1 MKATTLLALVVCA
14 LAAAPRLP
22 QPAYEE
28 PLRPRVHFTPPR
40 NFMNDPNGLVFYK
53 GEYHLFYQHNP
64 FGATW
69 GHMSWGHAVSSDLL
83 HWQNLPVALPE
94 ENGVMIFS
102 GSAAVDWHNSSGLC
116 APGADPSCLI
126 AVYTG
131 HGHGRQ
137 TQNLAY
143 SNDRGRT
150 WTKYSGN
157 PVIDLGLENFRDP
170 KVFWHE
176 PTRRWVLVTVLSDQ
190 HKVRL
195 FGSEDLRT
203 WKALSDFGPAGAT
216 GGVWECPDLFPLSV
230 DGDPTDVRWVL
241 DVDINPGAPQGGSGG
256 QYFVGRFDGTTFVN
270 ENSPGTTLWADAGK
284 DFYATISFSDI
295 PEADGRRIWIGWISN
310 WQYANQEPTEIWRGA
325 QSIPRV
331 LGLRRGPEGI
341 RLVQSPVAE
350 LETLRTGGTVTVPQS
365 RSEVLPP
372 SADIQLDI
380 PRGQWREAG
389 LRFSNSAGEEVLVGV
404 TSSPEAFV
412 DRRRSRRE
420 SWHAEYPARHA
431 GEVRWIDGR
440 ITMRVLFDRS
450 VLEVFVNDGERVM
463 TDRVYPVAP
472 YDRVE
477 WIGQMPDGARARF
490 WELASVWTQAAR

>member
-1 MKATTLLALVVCA
+1 M
-14 LAAAPRLP
+14 
-22 QPAYEE
+22 
-28 PLRPRVHFTPPR
+28 
-40 NFMNDPNGLVFYK
+40 
-53 GEYHLFYQHNP
+53 
-64 FGATW
+64 
-69 GHMSWGHAVSSDLL
+69 
-83 HWQNLPVALPE
+83 
-94 ENGVMIFS
+94 
-102 GSAAVDWHNSSGLC
+102 
-116 APGADPSCLI
+116 
-126 AVYTG
+126 
-131 HGHGRQ
+131 
-137 TQNLAY
+137 
-143 SNDRGRT
+143 
-150 WTKYSGN
+150 
-157 PVIDLGLENFRDP
+157 
-170 KVFWHE
+170 
-176 PTRRWVLVTVLSDQ
+176 
-190 HKVRL
+190 
-195 FGSEDLRT
+195 
-203 WKALSDFGPAGAT
+203 SDFGPAGAT
-216 GGVWECPDLFPLSV
+216 GGVWECPDLFPLPV

-350 LETLRTGGTVTVPQS
+350 LETLRTGGTVTVLQS

-412 DRRRSRRE
+412 NRRRSRRE

-440 ITMRVLFDRS
+440 ITMRVLFNRS
-450 VLEVFVNDGERVM
+450 VLEVFVNDGERVL

-490 WELASVWTQAAR
+490 WELASVWTQSAR